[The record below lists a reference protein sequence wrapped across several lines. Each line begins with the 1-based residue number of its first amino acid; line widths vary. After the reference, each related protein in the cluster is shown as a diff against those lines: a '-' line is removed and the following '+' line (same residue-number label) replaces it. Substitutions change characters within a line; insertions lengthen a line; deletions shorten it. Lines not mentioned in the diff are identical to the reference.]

1 VREIKALK
9 AVSNL
14 EDAKALDPLIERV
27 RAAVLMVLRPR
38 ALRDILHG
46 VPVGHPVHP
55 VAILVPAGAWISAGV
70 LDLVPGAEKQSRL
83 LVAVGVLSA
92 LPAAASGFAD
102 WTQLHKEQQRVG
114 IIHSAANI
122 VATGLYAVSFVQR
135 GRGHQTSGKMLGYA
149 GLAIVSASGYL
160 GGHLAYRQASG
171 ANHVEDVPH
180 RFPSG
185 WQNIGPLEALPDG
198 QLTRRVVD
206 EVPLVVLR
214 RGPFVDVLS
223 NSCSH
228 LSGPLDEGE
237 LTTMD
242 GEQCVTCPW
251 HGSTF
256 SMRTGD
262 VVEGPATS
270 PQHRFESRIVADD
283 VEVRLP

>member
-9 AVSNL
+9 AVSHL

-27 RAAVLMVLRPR
+27 RAAVLTVLRPR

-55 VAILVPAGAWISAGV
+55 VAILVPAGSWISAGV

-102 WTQLHKEQQRVG
+102 WTQLHKQQQRVG

-122 VATGLYAVSFVQR
+122 VATGLYAISFVQR
-135 GRGHQTSGKMLGYA
+135 GRGHQTSGKLLGYA

-185 WQNIGPLEALPDG
+185 WQNIGPLEGLPDG
-198 QLTRRVVD
+198 QLTKRVVD

-237 LTTMD
+237 LTTTD

-270 PQHRFESRIVADD
+270 PQHRFETRIVADD